1 MIMKIT
7 LTTFLLLTTIF
18 FTSPKTGVDSFVSH
32 EQNKDDSLHVSSAF
46 PIKMGKVSE
55 AYIAA
60 KRHYI
65 DSFYNKNIKSPFYS
79 GSFIVVKNGRVLYED
94 YQGYANAKTGQKI
107 DATTPIHLASV
118 SKVLTCAAILRLVQ
132 QDNIMLDQ
140 KVTDWLPKFPYPNT
154 TIRTLL
160 NHRSGLQHYS
170 HFSGLMKK
178 RWDRKKIL
186 TNTDVYNLLVQNK
199 FRLVTPNDTHFDY
212 CNTNYII
219 LALIIEKATG
229 LNYRRAMQELVF
241 KPLGMKNSFVFNYD
255 TDRETASKSYRG
267 NNIFPWDQFDN
278 LYGDKNIY
286 STPRDLVKF
295 DMGCYSPDFIDQKL
309 LQEAYHGY
317 SAGKLAKPV
326 KDYGLGMRMRF
337 LPPTGE
343 KMIYHNGWWHGNNTS
358 FIPVRKDTVTVICLG
373 NKYSNRPYSTLSM
386 VSSLFYKKKTEIETP
401 VPTEQELQELEKLG
415 Q

>member
-1 MIMKIT
+1 MKII
-7 LTTFLLLTTIF
+7 LTSFILALLYF
-18 FTSPKTGVDSFVSH
+18 FSGLKSQTKSEDFNNQSL
-32 EQNKDDSLHVSSAF
+32 EDSLFVKSTF

-55 AYIAA
+55 AYSSE
-60 KRHYI
+60 KRHFI
-65 DSFYNKNIKSPFYS
+65 DSFYNKNINSPFYS
-79 GSFIVVKNGRVLYED
+79 GGFIVVKNGRVLYED
-94 YQGYANAKTGQKI
+94 YKGYANVKTGKKI
-107 DATTPIHLASV
+107 DASTPIHLASV
-118 SKVLTCAAILRLVQ
+118 SKVLTATAILRLVQ

-140 KVTDWLPKFPYPNT
+140 KVTDWLPDFPYKNT

-160 NHRSGLQHYS
+160 NHRSGLQHYAN
-170 HFSGLMKK
+170 FPGLMKK
-178 RWDRKKIL
+178 RWDKRKIL
-186 TNTDVYNLLVQNK
+186 TNQYVLDLLVKNK

-229 LNYRRAMQELVF
+229 LNYRKAMQELVF
-241 KPLGMKNSFVFNYD
+241 KPAGMSNTFVFNYD
-255 TDRETASKSYRG
+255 SDRETVSKSYRG
-267 NNIFPWDQFDN
+267 STIFPWDQFDN

-295 DMGCYSPDFIDQKL
+295 DLATYSPNFIDPKL
-309 LQEAYHGY
+309 LQEAYFGY
-317 SAGKLAKPV
+317 SAGKVIKPI

-337 LPPTGE
+337 LPPNGE

-358 FIPVRKDTVTVICLG
+358 FVPVRKDTVTVVCLG

-401 VPTEQELQELEKLG
+401 LPTESELGE
-415 Q
+415 

>member
-7 LTTFLLLTTIF
+7 LITFLLSLFYF
-18 FTSPKTGVDSFVSH
+18 FSGPKTGREMTTQITQKPH
-32 EQNKDDSLHVSSAF
+32 DSLYVMSTY

-55 AYIAA
+55 AYVAE

-65 DSFYNKNIKSPFYS
+65 DSFYNKNINSPFYS
-79 GSFIVVKNGRVLYED
+79 GGFIVVKNGRVLYED
-94 YQGYANAKTGQKI
+94 YKGFANAKKGEKI
-107 DATTPIHLASV
+107 TATTPIHLASV
-118 SKVLTCAAILRLVQ
+118 SKVLTATAILRLVQ

-140 KVTDWLPKFPYPNT
+140 KVTDWLPKFPYKST

-170 HFSGLMKK
+170 KFPALMKK
-178 RWDRKKIL
+178 NWNKSKIL
-186 TNTDVYNLLVQNK
+186 TNQDVFNLMVQNRFK
-199 FRLVTPNDTHFDY
+199 LVSPNNTRFDY

-229 LNYRRAMQELVF
+229 LKYHTAMKELIF
-241 KPLGMKNSFVFNYD
+241 KPLGMNNTFVFNYH
-255 TDRETASKSYRG
+255 TDKETSSKSYRG
-267 NNIFPWDQFDN
+267 NNIFPWDQYDD

-295 DMGCYSPDFIDQKL
+295 DLGTYSHNFIKPEL
-309 LQEAYHGY
+309 LQEAYFGY
-317 SAGKLAKPV
+317 SAGTIAKPI

-337 LPPTGE
+337 LQPNNE
-343 KMIYHNGWWHGNNTS
+343 KIIYHNGWWHGNNTS
-358 FIPVRKDTVTVICLG
+358 FVPVKKDTVTVVCLG
-373 NKYSNRPYSTLSM
+373 NKYSNRPYATLSM

-401 VPTEQELQELEKLG
+401 VPTEQELQESG
-415 Q
+415 H